1 MCDSVKLPDGFE
13 LLAMDAVDSSN
24 NEAKRLIEQGVSD
37 GVVIWALEQTAG
49 RGRQRRN
56 WISPAGNLYVSVVLR
71 NVGPPADAAPLCIVA
86 AVAMGEAI
94 AECLPDPSLLSFKWP
109 NDILI
114 DKKKVCGLLLESG
127 SDDEWMVIGSG
138 VNVVSH
144 PDKVMYPATDLNAA
158 GAEISVEDLLS
169 AYIKQLD
176 DWRGRWKKEGIEPVR
191 EAWLAR
197 MAGLGDTIS
206 VQLAGSGTL
215 KGIFKD
221 LSPDGALLLEEEDGK
236 LTTVSAGDVF
246 FT

>member
-1 MCDSVKLPDGFE
+1 MDS
-13 LLAMDAVDSSN
+13 VDSSN

-37 GVVIWALEQTAG
+37 GTVIWALEQSDG
-49 RGRQRRN
+49 RGRQRRD
-56 WISPAGNLYVSVVLR
+56 WISPVGNLYVSVVLR
-71 NVGPPADAAPLCIVA
+71 NVGPLAGAAQLSIVA

-94 AECLPDPSLLSFKWP
+94 AECLPDSTLLSFKWP

-127 SDDEWMVIGSG
+127 SGVDDWMVIGSG

-158 GAEISVEDLLS
+158 GAGISVEDLLS

-191 EAWLAR
+191 EAWLVR
-197 MAGLGDTIS
+197 MAGLGDPIS
-206 VQLAGSGTL
+206 VQLADSGTL

-221 LSPDGALLLEEEDGK
+221 LSPDGALLLEAEDGTV
-236 LTTVSAGDVF
+236 TTVSAGDVF